1 MDQSNTI
8 AQDIEMHGVCTFSA
22 KDMAFNMVPA
32 TSVIV
37 YHHLLRVYPSRYLDV
52 SSFSCKSM
60 HPPSIRH
67 PRPHPLTN
75 LQTTLT
81 ANLQQIWD
89 ALVKPPELQG
99 LQVDRLTDY
108 NLSFP
113 ALPHPHKI
121 LVYPSRMSRRCPDS
135 SRLTLCS
142 SLHITSTFLQT
153 VLHFIWKEY
162 GTVLSCDF
170 SRAIIVR

>member
-99 LQVDRLTDY
+99 LQVDRLQPFLPGTPTPTQDSCISKSDVQT
-108 NLSFP
+108 LSGQFTVDFVFKP
-113 ALPHPHKI
+113 AYHK
-121 LVYPSRMSRRCPDS
+121 
-135 SRLTLCS
+135 
-142 SLHITSTFLQT
+142 HISADGVAFYMEGIWDGTFR
-153 VLHFIWKEY
+153 VISH
-162 GTVLSCDF
+162 
-170 SRAIIVR
+170 VR